1 MTGRAAQR
9 KGAHA
14 ERELAQALS
23 DILGVEVR
31 KGSSPYLPGL
41 VAPDVY
47 GVEGIHVEV
56 KRREAFSLP
65 AALKQSRSDCRQ
77 GDVAVVCH
85 RPNRCAW
92 MITVELADLPQLA
105 RAVVAIL
112 EAARS
117 IPQFNQV
124 FHEAAQDGAGKAAG

>member
-1 MTGRAAQR
+1 MNGKSSQR

-65 AALKQSRSDCRQ
+65 AALKQSRNDCRQ

-85 RPNRCAW
+85 RPNKCPW
-92 MITVELADLPQLA
+92 MITVELADLPKLA
-105 RAVVAIL
+105 QAITRIIK
-112 EAARS
+112 EPNA
-117 IPQFNQV
+117 
-124 FHEAAQDGAGKAAG
+124 

>member
-77 GDVAVVCH
+77 GDVAAVCH
-85 RPNRCAW
+85 RPNKCPW
-92 MITVELADLPQLA
+92 MITVELADLPKLA
-105 RAVVAIL
+105 QAITRIIKEPPELPMRWRA
-112 EAARS
+112 
-117 IPQFNQV
+117 
-124 FHEAAQDGAGKAAG
+124 